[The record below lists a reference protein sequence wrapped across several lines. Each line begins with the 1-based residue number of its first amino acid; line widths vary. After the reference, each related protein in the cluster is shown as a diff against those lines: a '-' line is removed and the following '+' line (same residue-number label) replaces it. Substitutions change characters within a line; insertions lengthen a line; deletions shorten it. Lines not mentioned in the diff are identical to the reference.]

1 MSLSARLDAAPP
13 PNRGIPCPIAV
24 ILEQLSDEDRVS
36 LIAHMEIGMGKKGR
50 ITTTAI
56 TQALN
61 DEGFSIHYKSVER
74 HRRQMC
80 RCFKGTRA

>member
-24 ILEQLSDEDRVS
+24 ILEQLSAEDAEA
-36 LIAHMEIGMGKKGR
+36 LNAYMEIGMGKKGR

-61 DEGFSIHYKSVER
+61 DEGFNIHYKSVER